1 MCPSDPRSRII
12 LHMNWRGQM
21 LPVLA
26 NGLPSKDA
34 SRKLSTEEQ
43 KQIARL
49 PQPSSEQIARFSP
62 LAHIVKNEVH
72 SPTYLVHGTEDDLI
86 PWQQS
91 QRTYEALVA
100 AGVDAGIS
108 VLEGQPHLFDLFSDG
123 DGKKWE
129 RILEAFDFIFRH
141 LGIASKQ

>member
-21 LPVLA
+21 LPVLS
-26 NGLPSKDA
+26 NGLPSKEA
-34 SRKLSTEEQ
+34 FRKLSAEEQ
-43 KQIARL
+43 KQITRL
-49 PQPSSEQIARFSP
+49 PQPSPEQIARFSP

-72 SPTYLVHGTEDDLI
+72 SPTYLVH
-86 PWQQS
+86 
-91 QRTYEALVA
+91 

-129 RILEAFDFIFRH
+129 RILEAFDFIFQH
-141 LGIASKQ
+141 LGITSQQ

>member
-1 MCPSDPRSRII
+1 
-12 LHMNWRGQM
+12 MNWRGQM

-26 NGLPSKDA
+26 SGLPSKDTA
-34 SRKLSTEEQ
+34 RQLPVEEQ
-43 KQIARL
+43 GQLARL
-49 PQPSSEQIARFSP
+49 PQPSLEQIARFSP
-62 LAHIVKNEVH
+62 LAHIVRGEVR

-129 RILEAFDFIFRH
+129 RIVEAFDFVFQH
-141 LGIASKQ
+141 LGVALEK